1 MNMSEG
7 ISTLSR
13 EDLLALVAELQ
24 GQVIALQERVVQLA
38 ADNQALLAE
47 NEQLKRSAKRQATPF
62 SKGTRAK
69 QPKRPGRKPG
79 EGTFSFRQAPHP
91 EEITESPVDVP
102 VNLESCPACGG
113 KLAEERVDFAY
124 ITELPPMPRPRVT
137 QYRVWVCRCTGC
149 GRQVRGEHSDLSPD
163 QYGATAHRVGPRA
176 MAAAHALHYQ
186 VGIPVRK
193 VPLVLDLL
201 AGMELTQ
208 GAITQDALRRAR
220 GTVSTAYQE
229 LRDSV
234 RDSPAVYTDDTGW
247 KVGGENAHL
256 MAFDT
261 EEATIYQVR
270 PRHRHQEVQEIV
282 PRNYQGVMV
291 TDRGRSY
298 EAHSFRKVQQQKC
311 LAHLQKTLS
320 TLLEK
325 KKGRAREFGEN
336 LKMLFRMALELWED
350 YHAGE
355 KADFVTKAAE
365 LRFVTSYLLRERS
378 LRDPDNR
385 HLLKV
390 LRRYH
395 QRGELLRFLEDPSI
409 EPTNNRAERA
419 LRPAVI
425 ARKVSQCS
433 KNEAGANAFSAFKSV
448 VQTLVKRGTHP
459 VVEAL
464 YTLFRFPEDFHLL
477 LARPPQTGR

>member
-1 MNMSEG
+1 MNLPED
-7 ISTLSR
+7 ISTLR
-13 EDLLALVAELQ
+13 RGDLLALVAELR
-24 GQVIALQERVVQLA
+24 GQVMALREQVAQLA
-38 ADNQALLAE
+38 ASNQALLAE

-69 QPKRPGRKPG
+69 LPKGPGRKAG

-91 EEITESPVDVP
+91 EEITEPPVDVR
-102 VNLESCPACGG
+102 VTGDSCPACGG
-113 KLAEERVDFAY
+113 KLAEERVDLAY
-124 ITELPPMPRPRVT
+124 VTELPPLPRPRVT
-137 QYRVWVCRCTGC
+137 QHLVWVCRCTDC
-149 GRQVRGEHSDLSPD
+149 GRQVRGEHPDLAPD

-176 MAAAHALHYQ
+176 MAAAHTLHYQ

-201 AGMELTQ
+201 TGIKLTQ
-208 GAITQDALRRAR
+208 GAVTQDALRRAQ
-220 GTVSTAYQE
+220 GTVGAAYQE
-229 LRDSV
+229 LRHSV
-234 RDSPAVYTDDTGW
+234 RDSPVVYTDDTGW

-261 EEATIYQVR
+261 EEATVYQVR
-270 PRHRHQEVQEIV
+270 PRHRHQEVQEII

-298 EAHSFRKVQQQKC
+298 EAHSFMRVKQQKC

-336 LKMLFRMALELWED
+336 LKTLFRMALKLWEE
-350 YHAGE
+350 YHTGE
-355 KADFVTKAAE
+355 TTDFAARAAE
-365 LRFVTSYLLRERS
+365 LRFVISYLLRERS

-395 QRGELLRFLEDPSI
+395 RRGELLHFLEDPRI
-409 EPTNNRAERA
+409 EPTNNRVERA

-433 KNEAGANAFSAFKSV
+433 KNDAGANAFSAFKSV
-448 VQTLVKRGTHP
+448 VQTLVKRGARS

-464 YTLFRFPEDFHLL
+464 YTLFRFPEEFHSL
-477 LARPPQTGR
+477 LARSPQAGR

>member
-1 MNMSEG
+1 MSSPG
-7 ISTLSR
+7 DVKSLRR

-24 GQVIALQERVVQLA
+24 RQVTALQKQVAELA
-38 ADNQALLAE
+38 ASNQELRAE
-47 NEQLKRSAKRQATPF
+47 MERMPRQSHRQAAPF
-62 SKGTRAK
+62 SKGTHTK

-79 EGTFSFRQAPHP
+79 EGTFSFRQAPRS
-91 EEITESPVDVP
+91 EEITEPPVDVR
-102 VNLESCPACGG
+102 VTLESCPSCGG
-113 KLAEERVDFAY
+113 KLNEHRMDFAY
-124 ITELPPMPRPRVT
+124 VTELPSLPRPRVT
-137 QYRVWVCRCTGC
+137 QYRVWVCRCSGC
-149 GRQVRGEHSDLSPD
+149 ARQVRAEHPDLAPD

-193 VPLVLDLL
+193 VPLILDLL
-201 AGMELTQ
+201 TGMELTQ

-220 GTVSTAYQE
+220 GAVGAAYQE
-229 LRDSV
+229 LRHSV

-261 EEATIYQVR
+261 DQAPPPGGAGDSPEELPGGDGHR
-270 PRHRHQEVQEIV
+270 PGPELWSPFLWQGQAAEVPGPSPEDPQH
-282 PRNYQGVMV
+282 P
-291 TDRGRSY
+291 
-298 EAHSFRKVQQQKC
+298 
-311 LAHLQKTLS
+311 
-320 TLLEK
+320 LEK
-325 KKGRAREFGEN
+325 KRGRAREFGEK
-336 LKMLFRMALELWED
+336 LKMLLGMAMDLWEE
-350 YHAGE
+350 YQAGE
-355 KADFVTKAAE
+355 TEDFEARAAE
-365 LRFVTSYLLRERS
+365 LRFVISYLLRERA

-390 LRRYH
+390 VRRYH
-395 QRGELLRFLEDPSI
+395 QLDDLLRFLEDPSI
-409 EPTNNRAERA
+409 EPTNNRVERA

-448 VQTLVKRGTHP
+448 VQTLVKRGTGS

-464 YTLFRFPEDFHLL
+464 YTLFRSPKVQ
-477 LARPPQTGR
+477 LAPG